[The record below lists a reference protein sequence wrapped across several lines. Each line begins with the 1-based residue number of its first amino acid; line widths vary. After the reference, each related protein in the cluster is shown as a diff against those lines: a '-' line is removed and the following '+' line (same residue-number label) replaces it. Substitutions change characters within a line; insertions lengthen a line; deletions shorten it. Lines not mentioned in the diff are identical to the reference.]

1 MATQL
6 KNYRGQVIT
15 PKVTIT
21 QTLTSGVKCAEIN
34 GVPIFAPSSGNGS
47 GGSGSGGSGGSGS
60 GGSGGSSVT
69 NKYKGLHANGAISN
83 GEKIETPDVK
93 VVKNCMLSAIVS
105 GTIDSNG
112 VEIGV
117 GKGNLDFN
125 DSASYGASF
134 IITDT
139 SLIYDGNTYAHGLTL
154 SGEIVYVN
162 LTTST
167 QASAKLEIINEYGDV
182 YTKTITWRVYV
193 GKAMVKNLCANDIV
207 AKLTYYLM
215 DISKPIWVFGDSYM
229 SYFDSARWMYYCLQ
243 DNHDNFLLDAKGG
256 EDATQGLA
264 DLKNILDNCETFPSV
279 ILWTHGM
286 NAGGDVDGSINPN
299 WMAATT
305 ELISICEEHGI
316 ELVFCTIP
324 SLPNVDARHTKTALN
339 NWVRNSG
346 YRYVDVAKAMGDD
359 DPSGNCRGWGTDN
372 ALLNKKSNGNPD
384 VHPTARGA
392 KMIYRQVL
400 VDFPEIAIN

>member
-6 KNYRGQVIT
+6 KNYQGQTIT
-15 PKVTIT
+15 PKVTVT
-21 QTLTSGVKCAEIN
+21 QTITSGVECARIN
-34 GVPIFAPSSGNGS
+34 GVPIFAPPS
-47 GGSGSGGSGGSGS
+47 GGGGSGGSGT
-60 GGSGGSSVT
+60 SSVI
-69 NKYKGLHANGAISN
+69 NKYKGLHVNGTISN

-93 VVKNCMLSAIVS
+93 VVKNCMLSAIIS

-139 SLIYDGNTYAHGLTL
+139 SLIYAGTTYAHGLTL
-154 SGEIVYVN
+154 SGAIVYVN

-167 QASAKLEIINEYGDV
+167 QPSAKLEIINEYGDV

-193 GKAMVKNLCANDIV
+193 GKAMVKNLCTNDIT
-207 AKLTYYLM
+207 AKLAYYLM
-215 DISKPIWVFGDSYM
+215 DISKPVWVFGDSYM
-229 SYFDSARWMYYCLQ
+229 SYFDSARWMYYCLN
-243 DNHDNFLLDAKGG
+243 DNHDDFLLDAKGG

-264 DLKNILDNCETFPSV
+264 DLKNILNNCETFPSV

-286 NAGGDVDGSINPN
+286 NAAGDVNGAVNPN

-324 SLPNVDARHTKTALN
+324 SLPNISLHTKTALN

-372 ALLNKKSNGNPD
+372 ALLNQKSNGDPD

-400 VDFPEIAIN
+400 IDFPEIAIN